1 MNGTFEA
8 AEWKE
13 PWLRERASRTPDRVA
28 LEWGASILSYAELQ
42 TEAEAL
48 AEALADLGVEAG
60 DVVATLL
67 ENGAEFPRLLFGV
80 RELGAVLLPLN
91 PRLVAQEAAYI
102 LRDSGA
108 CLLVDSDDSVARHAA
123 RAAGGMSRAVMRGAQ
138 LRAAPGN
145 AARLTRQAPLCEN
158 PEEILALV
166 YTSGTTGR
174 PKGALLSA
182 AGFRASAQASAA
194 LLGTGPDTRWLA
206 CMPLFHVG
214 GLSILLRA
222 CLAGSTV
229 VIQSGF
235 DPARVAEALDRRG
248 ITGVSLVAT
257 MLTRLLEARGERR
270 APEGLRWVLLGGG
283 PAPPALLERAHA
295 LGYPLAPTYG
305 LTEAAS
311 QVATRLPEDTAPP
324 YDARLC
330 RLPGMELKVVDSE
343 GQTLPPEKAGE
354 ICVRGDALMKGYRGQ
369 PEATARALQGGWLH
383 TGDLGI
389 LDGQGRL
396 RVLDR
401 RDDLIVSGGE
411 NIYPA
416 EIEAAL
422 SSHPAVREA
431 AVVGE
436 TDAEFGARPVAWWVA
451 EEADSPAPDLA
462 AYCRE
467 RLAGYKVPGRFV
479 CILELPRNAAG
490 KLMRGKLRALSDSAP
505 ET

>member
-1 MNGTFEA
+1 MNDAFEA
-8 AEWKE
+8 AEWEE
-13 PWLRERASRTPDRVA
+13 PWLRKRASRTPNRVA
-28 LEWGASILSYAELQ
+28 LEWGTSTLTYAELQ
-42 TEAEAL
+42 SDAETVADDL
-48 AEALADLGVEAG
+48 AALGVEAG

-67 ENGAEFPRLLFGV
+67 ANGAEFPRLLFAV

-91 PRLVAQEAAYI
+91 PRLVAQEAGYI

-108 CLLVDSDDSVARHAA
+108 CLLVDSDDPGARRAA
-123 RAAGGMSRAVMRGAQ
+123 RAAGGLPRAVLRGAQ
-138 LRAAPGN
+138 LRAESENP
-145 AARLTRQAPLCEN
+145 ARLPRRGPLCEN
-158 PEEILALV
+158 VGEILALV

-182 AGFRASAQASAA
+182 RSFRASAQASAA
-194 LLGTGPDTRWLA
+194 LLGTGPDARWLA

-229 VIQSGF
+229 VVQSGF
-235 DPARVAEALDRRG
+235 DPVRVAEALEDRG

-257 MLTRLLEARGERR
+257 MLMRLLEVRGERR
-270 APEGLRWVLLGGG
+270 APKGLRWVLLGGG
-283 PAPPALLERAHA
+283 PAPKALLERAHD

-311 QVATRLPEDTAPP
+311 QVATRLPTDTAPP
-324 YDARLC
+324 FDARLC

-343 GQTLPPEKAGE
+343 GQTLPPEIAGE
-354 ICVRGDALMKGYRGQ
+354 ICVRGDALMKGYLGK
-369 PEATARALQGGWLH
+369 PEATARALREGWLH
-383 TGDLGI
+383 TGDLGV
-389 LDGQGRL
+389 LDTQGRL

-416 EIEAAL
+416 EIEAVLAA
-422 SSHPAVREA
+422 HPGVREA

-436 TDAEFGARPVAWWVA
+436 ADAEFGARPVAWWVA
-451 EEADSPAPDLA
+451 EVADSPAPDLL

-467 RLAGYKVPGRFV
+467 RLAGYKVPVRFV
-479 CILELPRNAAG
+479 CVAELPRNAGG
-490 KLMRGKLRALSDSAP
+490 KLMRSELRALSDSARKV
-505 ET
+505 